1 MTKLYLIHP
10 EFDFNKI
17 NKKSILLTKTNTNI
31 VDAEYHT
38 SLGDLSTNELLKII
52 NKFDSIEFVNK
63 GFENDFLLRKETEQ
77 FVHFLS
83 TIKPVTGLMSD
94 KPLSFTDH
102 TEINLES
109 SDPVLWVFGCS
120 HSHGVGLTDEQDP
133 YGRILANELSL
144 ELRLITKP
152 GSSLHWSLRHLINSA
167 IKKSDI
173 VIWQLTSPLRLSYF
187 NGKHVE
193 EIALSQSKNRHLLEV
208 YNDFQCYFMHFSLIN
223 IGVQHL
229 KQTGAKVILTSVDA
243 SDYQL
248 QSEYSKYNEYY
259 FANGFGVDLGTDNM
273 HFGPLSHKNLASSL
287 LNRIQ
292 LKNV

>member
-10 EFDFNKI
+10 EFNFNKI
-17 NKKSILLTKTNTNI
+17 NKKSILLTETNTDI

-38 SLGDLSTNELLKII
+38 SLGDLSPNELLKII
-52 NKFDSIEFVNK
+52 NKFDSVEFVNK
-63 GFENDFLLRKETEQ
+63 GFENDALLQKETEQ
-77 FVHFLS
+77 FINFLR
-83 TIKPVTGLMSD
+83 TIKPTTGLVSNE
-94 KPLSFTDH
+94 PLSFTDH
-102 TEINLES
+102 PLVNLAS

-120 HSHGVGLTDEQDP
+120 HSHGVGLTDKQDT

-152 GSSLHWSLRHLINSA
+152 GSSLHWSLRHLINA
-167 IKKSDI
+167 PIKKSDI

-193 EIALSQSKNRHLLEV
+193 EIALSQSKNRHLIEV
-208 YNDFQCYFMHFSLIN
+208 YNNFQCYFMHFSLIN
-223 IGVQHL
+223 IGVQCV
-229 KQTGAKVILTSVDA
+229 KQTGAKFILTSVDA
-243 SDYQL
+243 TDYQL
-248 QSEYSKYNEYY
+248 QLEYSKYNEYY

-273 HFGPLSHKNLASSL
+273 HFGPLSHKNLAFSL

-292 LKNV
+292 STDV